1 MNKQNILSF
10 FSEKNVASILQGN
23 LSLTSNILKAKKE
36 KIRFDNYMMFSE
48 KFLKGFLFLLIH

>member
-10 FSEKNVASILQGN
+10 FSEKNVASILKGN
-23 LSLTSNILKAKKE
+23 FSLTSNILKAKKE